1 MGAASRYRCRQG
13 LGIVGGHQ
21 EPPKRRV
28 AQVHDHGGLAAVQ
41 RREVLAAAIAPRA
54 QRDPTG
60 NAGSRS
66 ANATQLAERPP
77 ADVQILHGVA
87 RDPNVAMKRTEL
99 LRPREPQKGP
109 SRRSTR

>member
-41 RREVLAAAIAPRA
+41 RPH
-54 QRDPTG
+54 
-60 NAGSRS
+60 
-66 ANATQLAERPP
+66 AT
-77 ADVQILHGVA
+77 
-87 RDPNVAMKRTEL
+87 RTS
-99 LRPREPQKGP
+99 P
-109 SRRSTR
+109 